1 MTYRGTHS
9 HNSKIQIESTL
20 QQNNVRVGGRRRGLW
35 GERRGGRERRGVGV
49 GAGICPELEPEI
61 SKMGGSVNPVGNAYK
76 QQVIVLPEYRGSRWF
91 RWLSPWFL
99 CELKLFSAALCK
111 HVPVQHK
118 ICKNRKIFFFE
129 TYLMN
134 GIHLG
139 PWVTV
144 LNNFAKKLVFV
155 KIFEF

>member
-1 MTYRGTHS
+1 MPNYEYKYDYDCVS
-9 HNSKIQIESTL
+9 DW
-20 QQNNVRVGGRRRGLW
+20 LW
-35 GERRGGRERRGVGV
+35 LWLGVGV
-49 GAGICPELEPEI
+49 GKGVGVGVGAGAGICPELEPEI
-61 SKMGGSVNPVGNAYK
+61 SIMGGSVNPVGNAYK

-99 CELKLFSAALCK
+99 CELKLFSAALGN

-118 ICKNRKIFFFE
+118 ICKNRKIFFLE

-139 PWVTV
+139 PWVKV
-144 LNNFAKKLVFV
+144 LNNFAKKVVFV
-155 KIFEF
+155 KIFEI